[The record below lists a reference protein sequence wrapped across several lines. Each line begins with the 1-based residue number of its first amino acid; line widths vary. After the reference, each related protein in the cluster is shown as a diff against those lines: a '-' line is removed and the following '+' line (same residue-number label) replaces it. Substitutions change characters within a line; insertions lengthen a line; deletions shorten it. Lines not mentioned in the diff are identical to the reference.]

1 MHFKRINTLCGWI
14 VFLISSAVYLKTLEP
29 SVSFWDCGEFISCAY
44 KLEIGHQPGA
54 PFFLLLGRLFA
65 VLAGNHPA
73 MVAKMVN
80 SLSAIASAFTMMFLF
95 WTITRMTGKLVRKS
109 GDPDIPHSIIIIAS
123 GFAGAMAC
131 TFSDTFWFSAV
142 EGEVYATS
150 ALFTAVAFW
159 CALKWDEVADK
170 DSGDR
175 WLILIFFLMGL
186 SIGVH
191 LLNVLTLP
199 AIGLVYYFKRYPAS
213 TKGFVAAIFVS
224 FALLYSVVFILIPL
238 LIRLAAWFDLLF
250 VNGLGLPYNSGS
262 LFYILLLAAAFVML
276 LKYSHKHNK
285 IILNRIILGVMVF
298 CIGYSS
304 YITLAI
310 RAGANPPVNLSR
322 VKDPFSLLGYITR
335 EQYVSR
341 PLLYGPY
348 YNAPIT
354 GYKPGHTYI
363 PWEGKYKRTEKNG
376 RYEYDKRFMTLF
388 PRMSSDDPQDIAAY
402 KKWAGIK
409 GKPVSVINR
418 EGKREIL
425 MKPLFS
431 ENLRYFFKYQLGYM
445 YWRYFMWNFA
455 GRQTENQGNGNILN
469 GNWISGISWI
479 DELRLGPRE
488 NIPETLQSNKGRNA
502 YYLLPLILGLCG
514 IIYQFKRNKKEF
526 SVVLLFFIM
535 TGIAIVIY
543 LNEIP
548 VTPRERDYAM
558 GGSFYV
564 FCIWIGMGVAAL
576 ADLLKNKLP
585 AVAGLALII
594 FTCVIYI
601 PGLMAMENF
610 DDHNRSGRYVARD
623 FAYDYLNS
631 CAPNAILFTNADNDT
646 YPLWYAQ
653 EVEGIRTDVRVI
665 LAPFLSAD
673 WYISQ
678 LSDWHDLASP
688 VPTTIGTKKYASGKI
703 NSVPYYK
710 MTDQYANLK
719 DVIEFIK
726 SDDPRAMV
734 KASDDSGINYF
745 PTSLL
750 RLPVN
755 VETGQGGG
763 RSVDFEIKKNYLLK
777 NELVI
782 LDILSTNNW
791 KRPVYFLSTQVPRSL
806 GLENYLQLDGFAYR
820 LVPFKT
826 VPTDG
831 FFEAGRVDA
840 DSLYEKLMNGFRW
853 GNMNDPGIFM
863 DYNSVRTTN
872 ILGIRS
878 CFSRLADELTK
889 RSEPEKAIRVLDR
902 CMELMPHQS
911 VPYDIFMLPVIQ
923 AYYHAGDTVKAKK
936 ISSEYRAI
944 LEKELDYY
952 SSLGTRW
959 SKGLEFEQRYAG
971 YIVQEINRLQ

>member
-1 MHFKRINTLCGWI
+1 MHFKKINTLCGWL
-14 VFLISSAVYLKTLEP
+14 VFLTASVVYLKTLEP

-44 KLEIGHQPGA
+44 HLEIGHQPGA
-54 PFFLLLGRLFA
+54 PFFLLLGRLFSII
-65 VLAGNHPA
+65 AGNHSH
-73 MVAKMVN
+73 MVAKMIN
-80 SLSAIASAFTMMFLF
+80 SLSAFASGFTMMFLY
-95 WTITRMTGKLVRKS
+95 WTITRMTAKLITETVDSR
-109 GDPDIPHSIIIIAS
+109 IIRSIIIIAS
-123 GFAGAMAC
+123 GLAGALVC

-159 CALKWDEVADK
+159 AILKWEEVADS
-170 DSGDR
+170 DTSDR
-175 WLILIFFLMGL
+175 WILLILFLIGL

-199 AIGLVYYFKRYPAS
+199 AIGLVYYFKKYQVS
-213 TKGFVAAIFVS
+213 NKGFLIAIIFS
-224 FALLYSVVFILIPL
+224 FALLYSLVFFLIPL

-250 VNGLGLPYNSGS
+250 VNGFGLSYNSGS
-262 LFYILLLAAAFVML
+262 LFYILLLAAAFVFL
-276 LKYSHKHNK
+276 LGYSHKRKKVILNK
-285 IILNRIILGVMVF
+285 IILGFMVF

-304 YITLAI
+304 YIILAI
-310 RAGANPPVNLSR
+310 RAEANPPINLSR
-322 VKDPFSLLGYITR
+322 VGDPFSLLGYITR

-341 PLLYGPY
+341 PLVYGPY
-348 YNAPIT
+348 YNAPVT
-354 GYKPGHTYI
+354 GYKSGHTYI

-402 KKWAGIK
+402 KKWADIK
-409 GKPVSVINR
+409 GRPVQVLNR
-418 EGKREIL
+418 EGKQEIL

-469 GNWISGISWI
+469 GNWISGVSWI
-479 DELRLGPRE
+479 DELRLGPQE
-488 NIPETLQSNKGRNA
+488 NYPDTLLANKGRNV
-502 YYLLPLILGLCG
+502 YYLLPLLLGLFG
-514 IIYQFKRNKKEF
+514 LIYQFNRSKRDF
-526 SVVLLFFIM
+526 SVVLMFFIM
-535 TGIAIVIY
+535 TGIAIVVY

-564 FCIWIGMGVAAL
+564 YCIWIGMGVASL
-576 ADLLKNKLP
+576 AGYVKKKVP
-585 AVAGLALII
+585 AVISLGLVICL
-594 FTCVIYI
+594 CVIYI
-601 PGLMAMENF
+601 PGLMAKENF

-673 WYISQ
+673 WYIDQ
-678 LSDWHDLASP
+678 MSDWHELASP
-688 VPTTIGTKKYASGKI
+688 VPTTIGIKKYASGKI
-703 NSVPYYK
+703 NSVPFYK
-710 MTDQYANLK
+710 RTDQYANLK

-734 KASDDSGINYF
+734 KVSDDSGINYY
-745 PTSLL
+745 PTSLF

-755 VETGQGGG
+755 GDVVTSPGSLS
-763 RSVDFEIKKNYLLK
+763 SVDFEVKKKYLLK
-777 NELVI
+777 NEVVI
-782 LDILSTNNW
+782 LDILATNNW

-806 GLENYLQLDGFAYR
+806 GLDDYLQLDGFAYR
-820 LVPFKT
+820 LVPWKT
-826 VPTDG
+826 QPTDG
-831 FFEAGRVDA
+831 FSETGRVDA
-840 DSLYEKLMNGFRW
+840 DSLYDKLMNRFRW
-853 GNMNDPGIFM
+853 GNMNDPKIFM
-863 DYNSVRTTN
+863 DYNTVRTTN

-878 CFSRLADELTK
+878 CFSRLADEYTK
-889 RSEPEKAIRVLDR
+889 QGNREKAIRVLDR

-911 VPYDIFMLPVIQ
+911 VPYDIFMLPLIQ
-923 AYYHAGDTVKAKK
+923 AYSNTGDTLKANQ
-936 ISSEYRAI
+936 ISAEYKAI
-944 LEKELDYY
+944 LEKELKYY
-952 SSLGTRW
+952 NSLGDHW
-959 SKGLEFEQRYAG
+959 KKGVEYEKRYAE
-971 YIVQEINRLQ
+971 YVLQELDR